1 MKGGGGTQAVILA
14 GGLGVRLRP
23 LTLEVPKPMVPVAGK
38 PYLEH
43 QLEEL
48 ARQRIR
54 DVVLLTGYLGEQI
67 EQYFGDGAALG
78 LSIRYSREP
87 EPLGTGGALVR
98 ALPLLARDFVL
109 IYGDSYLPIDYSLPV
124 RRLREAGCSG
134 VLVIYDNRNGDTGVA
149 NNIAV
154 APDGRIARYEKGAP
168 EAAGLTH
175 VDAGVAALRRSVL
188 EEWNGPPKFSL
199 EREIYTELIR
209 RGELHGLEVRQRF
222 YDIGTP
228 ERLKVVEEFFR
239 A

>member
-1 MKGGGGTQAVILA
+1 MKGGGGIQAVILA

-54 DVVLLTGYLGEQI
+54 DVILLTGYLGEQI

-87 EPLGTGGALVR
+87 EPLGTGGALIR

-109 IYGDSYLPIDYSLPV
+109 IYGDSYLPMDYSLPI
-124 RRLREAGCSG
+124 RRLRGAGCLG

-154 APDGRIARYEKGAP
+154 APDGRITRYEKGAP
-168 EAAGLTH
+168 QTAGLTH